1 MLKFAASTR
10 ARVSESAGEH
20 INSTLGLGSQLSTRE
35 IDIPD
40 AIGCLRYYAG
50 LADKFFGQT
59 INHFGQE
66 KFVYTLHVPIG
77 VCGQM

>member
-1 MLKFAASTR
+1 MP
-10 ARVSESAGEH
+10 VSRDLRTSVWEIELMMSD
-20 INSTLGLGSQLSTRE
+20 

-40 AIGCLRYYAG
+40 AIACLRYYAG

-66 KFVYTLHVPIG
+66 KLVYTLHVPIG